1 MGNKIKDKKWCL
13 YIHTSPSNKA
23 YIGITTD
30 YKHRWNNN
38 GVGYLHKNKNG
49 KYQQPAFANA
59 ILKYGWNNFQHNIIK
74 DNLTK
79 EEAFYYE
86 KLFIQLY
93 LTTNSE
99 YGYNLSI
106 GGDAIFLGRH
116 HTQETK
122 DLISK
127 KLIEQGVNKGEKNYW
142 YGKTPLNK
150 GKKTPIEFVEKANKT
165 RKENFEK
172 YGLTDAQKRVIE
184 DNKKKV
190 NQYDMDGN
198 LIKTWN
204 GISDAC
210 EEYGISKSNVSAV
223 CLRKRASS
231 GARILSAG
239 GYQWRY
245 ADDCDD
251 IAPYKRQEQSVE
263 NIKKAVARIDDNGN
277 ILQTFDSAVECA
289 KYFNI
294 NPCGVAAV
302 CRGLYATTY
311 GYKFKYIA

>member
-1 MGNKIKDKKWCL
+1 M
-13 YIHTSPSNKA
+13 
-23 YIGITTD
+23 
-30 YKHRWNNN
+30 
-38 GVGYLHKNKNG
+38 
-49 KYQQPAFANA
+49 
-59 ILKYGWNNFQHNIIK
+59 
-74 DNLTK
+74 
-79 EEAFYYE
+79 
-86 KLFIQLY
+86 
-93 LTTNSE
+93 
-99 YGYNLSI
+99 SI

-127 KLIEQGVNKGEKNYW
+127 KLIEQGVNRGEKNYW

-150 GKKTPIEFVEKANKT
+150 GKKTPIEFIEKANKT

-210 EEYGISKSNVSAV
+210 KEYGISKSNVYAV
-223 CLRKRASS
+223 CLRKRTSS

-251 IAPYKRQEQSVE
+251 ITPYKRQERSVE

-289 KYFNI
+289 KYFGI
-294 NPCGVAAV
+294 NSCGVSAV